1 MISLKIF
8 SLFIFFLNQFNPAH
22 TDLSI
27 FPDNFN
33 KEFEGFKE
41 DQINQNRLSLFPNV
55 NECPETK
62 ECIECDT
69 SNIDKDIFC
78 QDFCSQQANLLVQ
91 KISKV
96 EMSQKEN
103 ETKVKES
110 NSNSKTL
117 NIEGFLLYYRKFVHT
132 FVDQLKNEEIDS
144 ESLGFNLNIQMTK
157 RQNKRLKQFAE
168 TTEDNEASKLI
179 PEVTDILNNMFRAVE
194 YRKQERLIETLS
206 KSVFT
211 TITDPRVQMAF
222 FSSII
227 LIIMF
232 TILFRQ
238 IRLFKFS
245 IPTFLLILLVSSFI
259 VSIVNNHFKLI
270 QKKQIFKQQALKE
283 RVPDECFHSENFESH
298 VNKNENSGKW
308 FFSETFS
315 HIKSYF
321 KTKPT
326 SQRCL
331 EYHEAMLIDASQIN
345 LLETIIFT
353 LTESSRP
360 LFMLFGESINLFYSS
375 LTKDLSFYQS
385 IPLMFVVTSV
395 LIPLLIFMMSLL
407 SLLLFG
413 YEFNFFHLI
422 SFKKSYKPATEELN
436 ALPISPQTLTETL
449 RLINQA
455 NQQSAQMLTM
465 LNSASP
471 VETLT
476 SAIQQPTPIPIEYN
490 TNSDD
495 DENNESVDL
504 NESISVGVKSLI
516 ENGKKRETDLLQLI
530 EELKNKN
537 KELSDMVSPRISTT
551 EVIKES
557 SNILDSTS
565 EDINLEKKIE
575 DSMRNNQN
583 CSSRV
588 ISIGM
593 SNTNRHSAL
602 AYEKTMLNNN
612 FVDDDADDEDIV
624 VIMDEK

>member
-1 MISLKIF
+1 
-8 SLFIFFLNQFNPAH
+8 
-22 TDLSI
+22 
-27 FPDNFN
+27 
-33 KEFEGFKE
+33 
-41 DQINQNRLSLFPNV
+41 
-55 NECPETK
+55 
-62 ECIECDT
+62 
-69 SNIDKDIFC
+69 
-78 QDFCSQQANLLVQ
+78 
-91 KISKV
+91 
-96 EMSQKEN
+96 
-103 ETKVKES
+103 
-110 NSNSKTL
+110 
-117 NIEGFLLYYRKFVHT
+117 
-132 FVDQLKNEEIDS
+132 
-144 ESLGFNLNIQMTK
+144 
-157 RQNKRLKQFAE
+157 
-168 TTEDNEASKLI
+168 
-179 PEVTDILNNMFRAVE
+179 
-194 YRKQERLIETLS
+194 
-206 KSVFT
+206 
-211 TITDPRVQMAF
+211 
-222 FSSII
+222 
-227 LIIMF
+227 
-232 TILFRQ
+232 
-238 IRLFKFS
+238 
-245 IPTFLLILLVSSFI
+245 
-259 VSIVNNHFKLI
+259 
-270 QKKQIFKQQALKE
+270 
-283 RVPDECFHSENFESH
+283 
-298 VNKNENSGKW
+298 
-308 FFSETFS
+308 
-315 HIKSYF
+315 
-321 KTKPT
+321 
-326 SQRCL
+326 
-331 EYHEAMLIDASQIN
+331 
-345 LLETIIFT
+345 
-353 LTESSRP
+353 
-360 LFMLFGESINLFYSS
+360 MLFGESINLFYSS